1 MQRIRHSL
9 LAGRMNAIVPPFRWN
24 IHHPS
29 QRGPRAFLPREELC
43 ARIEADLQTLGA
55 LIVQRDATVDA
66 YTWLT
71 RELTTVGAHV
81 LAASHTADLFFVGRS
96 VESLFDLLH
105 GCLSV
110 TSWHDRLHLLF
121 FSSGSEADQASM
133 FRPTHQRRALEDYL
147 RTLELTPTALIQRSR
162 SVALVDIVDSG
173 ATMIAL
179 MRFFADWSEREGI
192 AWKQLRKQI
201 RAIGLTERTKTSPR
215 TRRWQQQP
223 EWTAI
228 HTARAVRNIPLS
240 ALCFHYLGGAQSKTT
255 VSYHPRRWRDPSIG
269 QPRRDSEAHAAVQL
283 AGALY
288 DTGRSPLTQRSLARE
303 MVSLQAMRYRWFRDL
318 RQQLAA

>member
-1 MQRIRHSL
+1 
-9 LAGRMNAIVPPFRWN
+9 MNAIVTPFRWN

-43 ARIEADLQTLGA
+43 ALIEADLQMLGA
-55 LIVQRDATVDA
+55 LVVQRDDAVDA

-81 LAASHTADLFFVGRS
+81 LAASYNADLFFVGRS

-110 TSWHDRLHLLF
+110 TSWHDRPHLLF
-121 FSSGSEADQASM
+121 FSSGSEADQASR
-133 FRPTHQRRALEDYL
+133 FRQTYQRRALEDYL

-162 SVALVDIVDSG
+162 PVALVDIVHSG

-179 MRFFADWSEREGI
+179 MRFFANWSEREGI

-201 RAIGLTERTKTSPR
+201 RIIGLTERTKTSPN

-240 ALCFHYLGGAQSKTT
+240 ALCFHYLGAAQPKTT
-255 VSYHPRRWRDPSIG
+255 ASYHPGRWLDPTIG
-269 QPRRDSEAHAAVQL
+269 DPRRDPEAHTAVQL

-288 DTGRSPLTQRSLARE
+288 DTGRSPLMQRSLAQE
-303 MVSLQAMRYRWFRDL
+303 MAPLQAMRYAWFRDL
-318 RQQLAA
+318 RQQLAS